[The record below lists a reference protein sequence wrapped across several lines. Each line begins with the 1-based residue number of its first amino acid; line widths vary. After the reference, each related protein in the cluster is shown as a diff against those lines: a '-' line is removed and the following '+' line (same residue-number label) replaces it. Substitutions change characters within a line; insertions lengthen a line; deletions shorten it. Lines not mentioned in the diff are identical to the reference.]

1 MRFISLDYFVLAGSL
16 GAPEEL
22 AAGVAVGALTP
33 AGAVGAGALTAE
45 GPDAGALTAAGAA

>member
-16 GAPEEL
+16 GAPAEL

-45 GPDAGALTAAGAA
+45 GPDAGALTAAGTA

>member
-1 MRFISLDYFVLAGSL
+1 MRFMSLDYFVLAGSL
-16 GAPEEL
+16 GAPAGL
-22 AAGVAVGALTP
+22 SAGVEVGGLTP

>member
-16 GAPEEL
+16 GAPAEL

-33 AGAVGAGALTAE
+33 VGAGALTAKE
-45 GPDAGALTAAGAA
+45 PEAGALTAAGAA